1 MITEYKKKKK
11 VKVVLGIRS
20 FFSNGILAMVLY
32 ITTSFCY
39 T

>member
-1 MITEYKKKKK
+1 MITEYKKKI
-11 VKVVLGIRS
+11 VKVFLGIHL